1 MTKLVPGVDG
11 TPLSVDEFEAHAKE
25 YLPKAALDYYV
36 SGADDMI
43 SLKENRLAFQRL
55 KLMPRVLRDVSHID
69 TSTTVLGQRIKTP
82 VCIAPTAMQRMAHPD
97 GELASTRA
105 ASAAGACYILSTIST
120 TSLEDVAAA
129 NGAGLRWYQLYIFK
143 ASRLSFPD
151 RELTRDLVVRAEA
164 AGYKALVLTVDTP
177 ILGNR
182 QADLRNG
189 FRLPAYVTHLHMANF
204 AGGRHATGIN
214 EVGLSGYAKELFD
227 TNLTWQDVAWLKS
240 ITKLPIVVK
249 GVLTPE
255 DAIQACDVGCAGI
268 LVSNHGARQLDT
280 VPATIE
286 ALPAIVA
293 AVKGRAE
300 VYLDGGVRRGTD
312 VFKALALGARCVF
325 VGRPV
330 LWGLTHSG
338 EAGVSEVLRI
348 LTGELAHAMMFSAT
362 TAIPAITPAYVK
374 HEAYFRKAS
383 NL

>member
-1 MTKLVPGVDG
+1 MASVDIK
-11 TPLSVDEFEAHAKE
+11 PLSVDEFEAHAKA
-25 YLPKAALDYYV
+25 YLPKATLDYYV

-43 SLKENRLAFQRL
+43 TLKENRVAFQRL
-55 KLMPRVLRDVSHID
+55 KLMPRVLRDVRHID

-82 VCIAPTAMQRMAHPD
+82 VCIAPSAMQRMAHPD

-129 NGAGLRWYQLYIFK
+129 NGPDGLRWFQLYIFK
-143 ASRLSFPD
+143 D
-151 RELTRDLVVRAEA
+151 RDLTRSLVERAER
-164 AGYKALVLTVDTP
+164 AGFKALVLTVDTP

-189 FRLPAYVTHLHMANF
+189 FKLPSHLHLGNF

-214 EVGLSGYAKELFD
+214 EAGLSAYATELFD

-240 ITKLPIVVK
+240 ISSLPVVVK

-255 DAIQACDVGCAGI
+255 DAVLACDVGCAGI

-293 AVKGRAE
+293 AVQGRAE
-300 VYLDGGVRRGTD
+300 IYLDGGVRRGTD
-312 VFKALALGARCVF
+312 VFKALAMGARCVF
-325 VGRPV
+325 LGRPV
-330 LWGLTHSG
+330 LWGLAHS
-338 EAGVSEVLRI
+338 VRTLYC
-348 LTGELAHAMMFSAT
+348 LHLDT
-362 TAIPAITPAYVK
+362 Y
-374 HEAYFRKAS
+374 YY
-383 NL
+383 

>member
-1 MTKLVPGVDG
+1 MASVDIK
-11 TPLSVDEFEAHAKE
+11 PLSVDEFEAHAKA
-25 YLPKAALDYYV
+25 YLPKATLDYYV
-36 SGADDMI
+36 SGADDM
-43 SLKENRLAFQRL
+43 STLFMLLNLGFLNRVAFQRL
-55 KLMPRVLRDVSHID
+55 KLMPRVLRDVRHID

-82 VCIAPTAMQRMAHPD
+82 VCIAPSAMQRMAHPD

-129 NGAGLRWYQLYIFK
+129 NGPDGLRWFQLYIFK
-143 ASRLSFPD
+143 
-151 RELTRDLVVRAEA
+151 RA
-164 AGYKALVLTVDTP
+164 GFKALVLTVDTP

-189 FRLPAYVTHLHMANF
+189 FKLPSHLHLGNF

-214 EVGLSGYAKELFD
+214 EAGLSAYATELFD

-240 ITKLPIVVK
+240 ISSLPVVVK

-255 DAIQACDVGCAGI
+255 DAVLACDVGCAGI

-293 AVKGRAE
+293 AVQGRAE
-300 VYLDGGVRRGTD
+300 IYLDGGVRRGTD
-312 VFKALALGARCVF
+312 VFKGQ
-325 VGRPV
+325 
-330 LWGLTHSG
+330 
-338 EAGVSEVLRI
+338 AGVQHVLEI
-348 LTGELAHAMMFSAT
+348 LTNELAHAMMFSAT
-362 TAIPAITPAYVK
+362 TTIPAI
-374 HEAYFRKAS
+374 
-383 NL
+383 